1 MFELL
6 AQESS
11 GGSSLVA
18 FLPLLLMGGVFYFL
32 LIRPQ
37 QRRARAQQSLLRS
50 VEVGDEIVTTAGV
63 FGTIVAIDDDDD
75 VITLEIAPG
84 IRIRMVRAGVGRIVG
99 DEPEVI
105 ENDEPDSELPDGQD
119 GPFQQT

>member
-1 MFELL
+1 MVELL
-6 AQESS
+6 AQSE

-37 QRRARAQQSLLRS
+37 QRRARAQRELLGS
-50 VEVGDEIVTTAGV
+50 VEVGDEIVTTSGM
-63 FGTIVAIDDDDD
+63 FGTVVEIDDEDDI
-75 VITLEIAPG
+75 VTLEIAPG
-84 IRIRMVRAGVGRIVG
+84 TRIRIVRAGIGRIVV
-99 DEPEVI
+99 DEVNEDDV
-105 ENDEPDSELPDGQD
+105 PDGQD

>member
-1 MFELL
+1 MHELL
-6 AQESS
+6 AQES

-37 QRRARAQQSLLRS
+37 QRRARAQQALLRS
-50 VEVGDEIVTTAGV
+50 VEIGDEIVTTAGV
-63 FGTIVAIDDDDD
+63 FGTIIDIDDDSD
-75 VITLEIAPG
+75 VITVEIAPG
-84 IRIRMVRAGVGRIVG
+84 TRIRMVRAGVGRIVG

-105 ENDEPDSELPDGQD
+105 ESDELDTEVPDGQD
-119 GPFQQT
+119 GPFRQT